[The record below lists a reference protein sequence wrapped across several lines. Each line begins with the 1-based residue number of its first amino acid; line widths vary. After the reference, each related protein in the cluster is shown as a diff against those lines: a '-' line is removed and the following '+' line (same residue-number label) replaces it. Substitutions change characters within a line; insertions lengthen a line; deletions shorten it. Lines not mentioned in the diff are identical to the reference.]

1 MATRRDTWGRREF
14 LGGMAGAA
22 GYLSLERRAGAE
34 PPPETT
40 RLRVAQSP
48 AICFAAKYVASDG
61 LFQAE
66 GFPEVQYVKAPGNA
80 YEPLVSGEADLAA
93 ADAPSLIVALDK
105 GLPIVLL
112 MGLHLGCYELF
123 GSSKVSSIRD
133 LGGKKIAVVWL
144 NSSGHLML
152 SIMLAYVGIDPNKDV
167 HWVTPGP
174 GSRNPTDEAMQ
185 LLAEGKV
192 DAYIGFPPE
201 PQELRAQKIGRVLV
215 STTLD
220 RPWSEY
226 FCCFVAARQGLRP
239 EASGGDQASPARD
252 CQSGR
257 RVRARTR
264 ARRSVPCGPRLHAGL
279 RRAVQTLKELP
290 YGKWRDYNP
299 ADRLRF
305 YALRLHEAAMI
316 KSSPQKTHRPGDR
329 LAVPQ
334 RAEEGAEGMKRREFL
349 TRTSLGGAATL
360 LGVRPTPAG
369 AEPPPETT
377 RGLGWSRFPASVR
390 TLSTW
395 RKSSCG
401 VKGSP
406 MCSMSRRS
414 APRGRASLGLRRG
427 GPQWT
432 LCWHPCSS
440 RLEAGDPIVI
450 LAGDACWVLRAV
462 RHAPDPNDPR
472 S

>member
-61 LFQAE
+61 LFQAK

-112 MGLHLGCYELF
+112 MGLHIGCYELF
-123 GSSKVSSIRD
+123 GSGKVSSIRD

-185 LLAEGKV
+185 LLADGKV

-201 PQELRAQKIGRVLV
+201 PQELRARKIGRVLV

-220 RPWSEY
+220 RPWSGY
-226 FCCFVAARQGLRP
+226 FCCFVAARRDFVLKHPVATKRALRAIVKAAAVCALEP
-239 EASGGDQASPARD
+239 ERAARFLVD
-252 CQSGR
+252 RGFTPGYD
-257 RVRARTR
+257 A
-264 ARRSVPCGPRLHAGL
+264 
-279 RRAVQTLKELP
+279 AVQTLRELP
-290 YGKWRDYNP
+290 YGRWRDYNP
-299 ADRLRF
+299 EDGLRF
-305 YALRLHEAAMI
+305 YALRLHEAAII
-316 KSSPQKTHRPGDR
+316 KSSPQKL
-329 LAVPQ
+329 LAQ
-334 RAEEGAEGMKRREFL
+334 GTDWRFL
-349 TRTSLGGAATL
+349 NELKKEL
-360 LGVRPTPAG
+360 
-369 AEPPPETT
+369 
-377 RGLGWSRFPASVR
+377 
-390 TLSTW
+390 
-395 RKSSCG
+395 
-401 VKGSP
+401 KG
-406 MCSMSRRS
+406 
-414 APRGRASLGLRRG
+414 
-427 GPQWT
+427 
-432 LCWHPCSS
+432 
-440 RLEAGDPIVI
+440 
-450 LAGDACWVLRAV
+450 
-462 RHAPDPNDPR
+462 
-472 S
+472 